1 MTLRGDWGDTSIVL
15 PDGNWKNVMTNQTM
29 PGGTIRLSELLREF
43 PVALL
48 TREG

>member
-1 MTLRGDWGDTSIVL
+1 MTLRGDWGDTSL
-15 PDGNWKNVMTNQTM
+15 AFPEGNWKNVMTNKMMQ
-29 PGGTIRLSELLREF
+29 GGTMRLGELLREF